1 MLRPAGNSDREE
13 KKQLERQKRRLVK
26 DLGQI
31 LAERD
36 VAIWLD
42 TPNIRLGSRR
52 PNDLLGT
59 PDQQQM
65 VDLVEAVKLGLP
77 T

>member
-1 MLRPAGNSDREE
+1 MLRPAGNSDREG

-42 TPNIRLGSRR
+42 MPNIRLGGRR

-59 PDQQQM
+59 PDQQHL

>member
-1 MLRPAGNSDREE
+1 MLRQAGNLGGEQ
-13 KKQLERQKRRLVK
+13 KKQLDRQKRRLVK

-31 LAERD
+31 FTDKD
-36 VAIWLD
+36 VAAWLD
-42 TPNIRLGSRR
+42 TPNSRLGGRK

-59 PDQQQM
+59 QEQQHLF
-65 VDLVEAVKLGLP
+65 DLIEAVKLGLP